1 MKKIFLI
8 IALALGIAGCKTIQ
22 YVPIETG
29 HTTEVKDSTAVHYI
43 DSIRIK
49 DSIRVI
55 PIERYID
62 IVKPVDTLHLET
74 SLAEATAF
82 FDGDF
87 LKGEIHN
94 KKGFEQHFQEK
105 EHHSSNVKEVLKEV
119 HDTTKIQVPVP
130 VEVEKKV
137 TPKLYPWS
145 LGLNLFLILTIG
157 IGTYFKF
164 FYRK

>member
-43 DSIRIK
+43 DSIRIH
-49 DSIRVI
+49 
-55 PIERYID
+55 EATRYRD
-62 IVKPVDTLHLET
+62 FAWMGDTLKLNGSRSRAWAVADT
-74 SLAEATAF
+74 
-82 FDGDF
+82 
-87 LKGEIHN
+87 LKECLIGEIEED
-94 KKGFEQHFQEK
+94 KIE
-105 EHHSSNVKEVLKEV
+105 EHHSSNVKEILKEV

-137 TPKLYPWS
+137 TPKLYHWS